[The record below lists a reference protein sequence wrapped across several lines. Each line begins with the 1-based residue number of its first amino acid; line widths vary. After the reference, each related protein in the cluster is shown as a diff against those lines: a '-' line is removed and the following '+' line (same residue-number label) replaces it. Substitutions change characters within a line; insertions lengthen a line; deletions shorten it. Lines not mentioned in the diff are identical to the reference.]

1 MKEKRIGRERKGK
14 GKGKNE
20 LKLKNRSLGKEIKLV
35 ATLCTPKTRQMF
47 DLSFRDKQAWTITGC
62 SNVLVKKD

>member
-35 ATLCTPKTRQMF
+35 ATFDTP
-47 DLSFRDKQAWTITGC
+47 A
-62 SNVLVKKD
+62 